1 MEEPLNLLKA
11 RVEKTIGREMKTPRD
26 FDFLATR
33 IYSLTNTF
41 SISFFLIT
49 WIIQK
54 RSLKNSKCLP
64 SFYSSKTTIR
74 QNIRNIQTRQ
84 LHERQKPLDRIL
96 NTPSKS
102 FKPHPPKPITEKMMT
117 TRKINIKSSIVSMLK
132 VNQIEMVATSKRTKY
147 KESKPR

>member
-84 LHERQKPLDRIL
+84 LHERQKPSARNW
-96 NTPSKS
+96 NTPSNS
-102 FKPHPPKPITEKMMT
+102 FNSHPHKPISTKMRMP
-117 TRKINIKSSIVSMLK
+117 RMISARSSINQSARIFLFAYS
-132 VNQIEMVATSKRTKY
+132 VNSASFL
-147 KESKPR
+147 